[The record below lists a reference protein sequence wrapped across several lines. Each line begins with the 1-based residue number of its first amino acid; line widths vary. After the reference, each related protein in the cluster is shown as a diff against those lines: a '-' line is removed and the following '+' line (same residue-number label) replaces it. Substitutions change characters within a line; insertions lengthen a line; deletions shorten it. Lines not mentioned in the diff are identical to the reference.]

1 MNYLRAIVART
12 TFRNRLPFRFCKAD
26 GWDEGNRAPSSSK
39 RSQLFSKTIRGLL
52 WAMISLRVLFA
63 MLFATAVAAKADE
76 GMWLFTNPPLKQL
89 KEKYQFEP
97 TGQWLEHLQ
106 KSSVRFNSGG
116 SGSFVSAN
124 GLCITNHHVGADA
137 LQKASSER
145 HNYLK
150 EGFYARTNAEE
161 IKCADL
167 ELNVLMSIED
177 VTARV
182 NAAVKTGMPPDAAG
196 KARENAIAQIEKES
210 KNKTGLRSDV
220 VTLYQGGLYHLY
232 RYKRYEDVRIVF
244 APEEQMAF
252 YGGDPDNFEYPRF
265 DLDICI
271 FRAYENG
278 QPAKIEDYLKW
289 NSQGPGSD
297 ELTFVSGSP
306 GRTDRQLAVDELA
319 DRRDREVPSWLQMFN
334 RREVLLI
341 AWGQRSFE
349 NARRARE
356 DLYSDQNNRKRY
368 DGYMGALLDPEI
380 WRAIETREKKL
391 RDAISRDPR
400 LKSTIAAYDRI
411 KKAQTELVQ
420 IASRYDYLEQERP
433 VAVGYRGPRA
443 FYGTL
448 FKYARLLTRAIDE
461 RAKPNG
467 ERIATFRDSAQESLA
482 LELFSNEP
490 VYDDYEILR
499 LTDSLTDFTEK
510 FGGNDSLVKQ
520 VLAGESPHARA
531 VELVS
536 GTKLKDV
543 EFRKDL
549 YAKNAAALQVA
560 HDPMLDLARIID
572 GPARDARKAH
582 ETQEEIKRQAYAEI
596 AKARFAIEGTSNYPD
611 ATFTLRLSYG
621 KVLGYE
627 EDGKQIPAFTDFAG
641 LYQRAAEHDN
651 LPPFD
656 LPQRWVERKAQLNL
670 ATKFNFVSDAD
681 IIGGNSGSP
690 VVNKANEFVGIIFD
704 GNIQSLVLDCIF
716 SDKQARAVSVDS
728 AAISQALRK
737 VYDAG
742 PLLDELE
749 GVK

>member
-1 MNYLRAIVART
+1 MILLRLV
-12 TFRNRLPFRFCKAD
+12 
-26 GWDEGNRAPSSSK
+26 S
-39 RSQLFSKTIRGLL
+39 
-52 WAMISLRVLFA
+52 A
-63 MLFATAVAAKADE
+63 MLLVTAISSRADE
-76 GMWLFTNPPLKQL
+76 GMWLFNNPPLKQL

-97 TGQWLEHLQ
+97 TPQWLEHLQ

-116 SGSFVSAN
+116 SGSFVSAA

-137 LQKASSER
+137 LQKASSEQ

-150 EGFYARTNAEE
+150 EGFYAKTNAEE

-167 ELNVLMSIED
+167 ELNVLISIED
-177 VTARV
+177 VTAQV
-182 NAAVKTGMPPDAAG
+182 NAAVKTGMPPDTAG
-196 KARENAIAQIEKES
+196 KAREKAIAEIEKES
-210 KNKTGLRSDV
+210 KDKTGLRSDV
-220 VTLYQGGLYHLY
+220 VTLYQGGLYQLY
-232 RYKRYEDVRIVF
+232 RYKRYDDVRIVF
-244 APEEQMAF
+244 APEQQMAF

-278 QPAKIEDYLKW
+278 QPARIGHYLKW
-289 NSQGPGSD
+289 NSDGPSD
-297 ELTFVSGSP
+297 GELTFVSGSP
-306 GRTDRQLAVDELA
+306 GRTDRQLTVDELV
-319 DRRDREVPSWLQMFN
+319 DRRDREVPTWLQMFN
-334 RREVLLI
+334 RREVLLH

-349 NARRARE
+349 NARRAR
-356 DLYSDQNNRKRY
+356 DDFFGDQNNRKRY
-368 DGYMGALLDPEI
+368 DGYVAALFDPEI
-380 WRAIETREKKL
+380 WSAIEAREKTL
-391 RDAISRDPR
+391 RDVISRDPK
-400 LKSTIAAYDRI
+400 LKSTTLAYDRI
-411 KKAQTELVQ
+411 KKAQAELVR
-420 IASRYDYLEQERP
+420 IAPRYDYLEQERP
-433 VAVGYRGPRA
+433 VSVGYRGPRA

-461 RAKPNG
+461 RTKPNG
-467 ERIATFRDSAQESLA
+467 ERIAAFRDSAKESLE
-482 LELFSNEP
+482 LQLFSNEP

-499 LTDSLTDFTEK
+499 LTDSLTDFAEK

-520 VLAGESPHARA
+520 VLAGKSPHVRA
-531 VELVS
+531 MELVD

-543 EFRKDL
+543 KFRKDL
-549 YAKNAAALQVA
+549 YAKKATALQAA
-560 HDPMLDLARIID
+560 HDPMLDLARMIET
-572 GPARDARKAH
+572 PARESRKAQ

-596 AKARFAIEGTSNYPD
+596 AKARFAFEGASNYPD

-627 EDGKQIPAFTDFAG
+627 EDGKQIPPFTDFAG

-656 LPQRWVERKAQLNL
+656 LPQRWVERKAKLNL

-716 SDKQARAVSVDS
+716 SDTQARAVSVDS
-728 AAISQALRK
+728 AAISEALRK
-737 VYDAG
+737 VYDAS
-742 PLLDELE
+742 PLADELE
-749 GVK
+749 GGK

>member
-1 MNYLRAIVART
+1 
-12 TFRNRLPFRFCKAD
+12 
-26 GWDEGNRAPSSSK
+26 
-39 RSQLFSKTIRGLL
+39 
-52 WAMISLRVLFA
+52 MISLRLFSV
-63 MLFATAVAAKADE
+63 MLVATAISSPADE
-76 GMWLFTNPPLKQL
+76 GIWLFNNPPLKQL

-97 TGQWLEHLQ
+97 SPQWLEHLQ
-106 KSSVRFNSGG
+106 KASVRFNSGG
-116 SGSFVSAN
+116 SGSFVSAT

-137 LQKASSER
+137 LQKASSKQ

-150 EGFYARTNAEE
+150 EGFYAKTSAEE

-167 ELNVLMSIED
+167 ELNVLISIED
-177 VTARV
+177 VTAQV
-182 NAAVKTGMPPDAAG
+182 NAAVKPGMSPEVAG
-196 KARENAIAQIEKES
+196 RARENAIAQIEKES
-210 KNKTGLRSDV
+210 KDKTGLRSDV

-232 RYKRYEDVRIVF
+232 CYKRYDDVRIVF
-244 APEEQMAF
+244 APEQQMAF

-278 QPAKIEDYLKW
+278 QPAKIEHYLKW
-289 NSQGPGSD
+289 NSTGPSD
-297 ELTFVSGSP
+297 GELTFVSGNP
-306 GRTDRQLAVDELA
+306 GRTDRQLTVDELA
-319 DRRDREVPSWLQMFN
+319 DRRDREVPTWLQMFN
-334 RREVLLI
+334 RREVLLL

-356 DLYSDQNNRKRY
+356 DLYGDQNNRKRY
-368 DGYMGALLDPEI
+368 DGYVAALFDPEI
-380 WRAIETREKKL
+380 WRAIEAREKKL
-391 RDAISRDPR
+391 RDAISRDPK
-400 LKSTIAAYDRI
+400 LKSTTGAYDRI
-411 KKAQTELVQ
+411 KKAQAELVK
-420 IASRYDYLEQERP
+420 IAPRYDYLEQERP
-433 VAVGYRGPRA
+433 VSVGYRSPRA
-443 FYGTL
+443 FYSTL
-448 FKYARLLTRAIDE
+448 FKYARLLTRAIEE

-467 ERIATFRDSAQESLA
+467 ERIAAFRDSAKESLE
-482 LELFSNEP
+482 LELFSSEP

-499 LTDSLTDFTEK
+499 LTDSLTDFAEK
-510 FGGNDSLVKQ
+510 FGGDDSLVKQ
-520 VLAGESPHARA
+520 VLAGKSPYARA

-536 GTKLKDV
+536 GTKLKNV

-549 YAKNAAALQVA
+549 YRKNAAALQAV
-560 HDPMLDLARIID
+560 HDPMLDLAHAVD
-572 GPARDARKAH
+572 APAREARQAQ

-621 KVLGYE
+621 KVSGYE
-627 EDGKQIPAFTDFAG
+627 EDGKQIPPFTDFAG
-641 LYQRAAEHDN
+641 LYQRAAEHAN

-690 VVNKANEFVGIIFD
+690 VVNKENEFVGIIFD

-728 AAISQALRK
+728 AAISEALRK

-742 PLLDELE
+742 ALADELE
-749 GVK
+749 GAK